1 MPGPDLRRDRL
12 IAFAEGLSQYI
23 LPRMNSGFTFIEL
36 PPVAASRRRY
46 DLRSFVGILL
56 FRKVIDSTIT
66 NMRIVQ
72 PAVGIPDQAQGRS
85 HVMSVLVGSSKAG
98 ELHVN
103 PEKEFLQASLDTAS
117 SIRSTEPEPP
127 RQQLG
132 DVVDRETACEFS
144 RSFAPHPITDREY
157 KIHVS
162 RTSLSF
168 VPEVIK
174 VGRIEGDRH
183 EGVFIVRTKPT
194 PI

>member
-1 MPGPDLRRDRL
+1 
-12 IAFAEGLSQYI
+12 
-23 LPRMNSGFTFIEL
+23 
-36 PPVAASRRRY
+36 
-46 DLRSFVGILL
+46 
-56 FRKVIDSTIT
+56 
-66 NMRIVQ
+66 MRIVQ

-85 HVMSVLVGSSKAG
+85 HMMSVLVGSSKAG

-144 RSFAPHPITDREY
+144 RSFAPHPITDRED

-162 RTSLSF
+162 RTGFSF
-168 VPEVIK
+168 VPEVIE

-183 EGVFIVRTKPT
+183 EGVFIVGTKPA